1 MFKESP
7 INYIV
12 FHNPVTLKSHAIW
25 PTLLFLS
32 GSLVVISRM
41 LNRTAVYNDKTECYI
56 TKTHVDAVDGD
67 LNKYDNNI
75 NNIYRFTDNDKKD
88 NDNEDNDNEDND
100 NEDNDK
106 ENNDKEDNDKED
118 NDHVVI
124 SKINNTLS

>member
-7 INYIV
+7 INYIL
-12 FHNPVTLKSHAIW
+12 FHNPVTLTSRAIW

-56 TKTHVDAVDGD
+56 TKTHVHVDAVDGD

-75 NNIYRFTDNDKKD
+75 NNIYCFTD
-88 NDNEDNDNEDND
+88 NDNEDNV
-100 NEDNDK
+100 
-106 ENNDKEDNDKED
+106 
-118 NDHVVI
+118 HVVI